1 MNTTLTHLLRAP
13 ALRRQMGQAGR
24 ERVRKRFTLEQ
35 MVSRTEA
42 LYEELIAEKLG
53 LEYMKEAGWQPIS

>member
-1 MNTTLTHLLRAP
+1 
-13 ALRRQMGQAGR
+13 MGQAGR
-24 ERVRKRFTLEQ
+24 ERLRKRFTLEQ

-53 LEYMKEAGWQPIS
+53 LEYMKEAGWQSIS